1 MEVKTT
7 LLSVSEIKENVAF
20 AFPLVES
27 FLKKEVVSLQEYRSA
42 GIRTRKGRRQLF
54 DSGDQLF
61 LQRAML
67 QAVLASTLYVH
78 IFNYL

>member
-1 MEVKTT
+1 MEVNTT
-7 LLSVSEIKENVAF
+7 LLSVSEIKKMLF

-42 GIRTRKGRRQLF
+42 GIRTRKGRRQLLNL
-54 DSGDQLF
+54 GDQF